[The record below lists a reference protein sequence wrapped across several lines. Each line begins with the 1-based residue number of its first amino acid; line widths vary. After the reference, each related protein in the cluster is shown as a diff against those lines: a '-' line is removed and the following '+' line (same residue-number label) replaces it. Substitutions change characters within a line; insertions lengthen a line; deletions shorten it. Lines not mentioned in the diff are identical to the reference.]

1 MINFLFGLTVG
12 ILAVATTVIVAGAM
26 VIKKLKKDSDESVK
40 NKPYVMYMK
49 YYTHED

>member
-1 MINFLFGLTVG
+1 MIEFIFGLTVG
-12 ILAVATTVIVAGAM
+12 ILAATITVIVAATTT
-26 VIKKLKKDSDESVK
+26 IKKLKKDSDKSVK

>member
-12 ILAVATTVIVAGAM
+12 ILAAAITAIVAGTMA
-26 VIKKLKKDSDESVK
+26 IKKLKKDSDESVK

-49 YYTHED
+49 YYTHEI

>member
-12 ILAVATTVIVAGAM
+12 ILAVAITVIVAGIMA
-26 VIKKLKKDSDESVK
+26 IKKLKKDSDKSVK

>member
-12 ILAVATTVIVAGAM
+12 ILATVITVAMA
-26 VIKKLKKDSDESVK
+26 IEKLKKDSDESVK